1 MKRTIFR
8 YAVLATG
15 AFAGCLCGTNAHAQS
30 SDALLDKLVDKGIL
44 TVKEATELRH
54 EADKDFT
61 KAFSSKSGMPDW
73 VTALKINGDM
83 RARYDYFSSQND
95 AFVERSRFRYRLRLG
110 VVATI
115 KDNFEVGARLTSSD
129 PAGTFGGDPIS
140 GNTTFQDNGAKKFV
154 YLDLAYGK
162 WTFVNTKPIS
172 ESITV
177 GKMEN
182 PFTFSDTVFDNDY
195 TPEGAGY
202 NLTWRAND
210 QHTLKVNAGIF
221 VLDELGGDS
230 KDPYLYGA
238 QVRWEAAWSKKI
250 ASSLGVGLLNIV
262 NEQSLT
268 NNAVPNQNRGNTR
281 NAGTGVLANNF
292 NPVIADGSFT
302 YTFEDGLPAVYTA
315 PFPVKLFGE
324 YVNNVAISD
333 HEQAVQ
339 AGIVFGK
346 AGKKGLWEV
355 AYKYKYVG
363 AEVWYE
369 EFGDSDFGAYYAGT
383 LANSGFGAG
392 YGAGTNLRG
401 HVAKLSYSPFDSLTL
416 SATYYRAR
424 CINGVAVAPPLS
436 SNSDMTRLIVDA
448 MWKF

>member
-1 MKRTIFR
+1 MT
-8 YAVLATG
+8 AVTVASALY
-15 AFAGCLCGTNAHAQS
+15 GTSVHAQS
-30 SDALLDKLVDKGIL
+30 ADALLDKLVDKGIL
-44 TVKEATELRH
+44 TVKEAEDLKQ
-54 EADKDFT
+54 ESDKDFT
-61 KAFSSKSGMPDW
+61 KAYSTKSGMPDW

-83 RARYDYFSSQND
+83 RARYDYFHSQND

-129 PAGTFGGDPIS
+129 PAGSFGGDPIS
-140 GNTTFQDNGAKKFV
+140 GNTTFQDNASKKFV

-162 WTFVNTKPIS
+162 WSFVKTKS
-172 ESITV
+172 MTESITV

-182 PFTFSDTVFDNDY
+182 PFTFSDTLFDHDY
-195 TPEGAGY
+195 SPEGAGY
-202 NLTWRAND
+202 NLTWRANEV
-210 QHTLKVNAGIF
+210 HTVKFNAGIF

-238 QVRWEAAWSKKI
+238 QARWEAAWSKKI

-281 NAGTGVLANNF
+281 NPGTGVLANNF
-292 NPVIADGSFT
+292 NPVVADASFT
-302 YTFEDGLPAVYTA
+302 YTFEDGLPVVYTA
-315 PFPVKLFGE
+315 PFPIKLVGE

-333 HEQAVQ
+333 QNQAYQV
-339 AGIVFGK
+339 GVTFGK
-346 AGKKGLWEV
+346 AGKKGLWE
-355 AYKYKYVG
+355 ASYRYKSV
-363 AEVWYE
+363 ESDVWFE
-369 EFGDSDFGAYYAGT
+369 ELGDSDFGAYYAGT
-383 LANSGFGAG
+383 LANSGSGPG

-401 HVAKLSYSPFDSLTL
+401 HIAKISYSPFDALTL
-416 SATYYRAR
+416 TASYYRANL
-424 CINGVAVAPPLS
+424 ISEVPAG
-436 SNSDMTRLIVDA
+436 SNSDMTRFIVDA

>member
-1 MKRTIFR
+1 MKQTIFR
-8 YAVLATG
+8 YAVLA
-15 AFAGCLCGTNAHAQS
+15 ASAVAGSLYATNAHAQS

-44 TVKEATELRH
+44 TVKEAEDLRH
-54 EADKDFT
+54 ESDKDFT
-61 KAFSSKSGMPDW
+61 KAYSAKSGMPDW

-83 RARYDYFSSQND
+83 RARYDYFKSEND

-110 VVATI
+110 FVATI

-129 PAGTFGGDPIS
+129 PSGSFGGDPIS

-162 WTFVNTKPIS
+162 WQFINSKPLS
-172 ESITV
+172 SSITV

-182 PFTFSDTVFDNDY
+182 PFLFSDAVFDNDY

-202 NLTWRAND
+202 NLTWRAD
-210 QHTLKVNAGIF
+210 DVHSLKLNAGIF

-238 QVRWEAAWSKKI
+238 QARWEAAWSKKV
-250 ASSLGVGLLNIV
+250 ATSLGVGLLSIV

-292 NPVIADGSFT
+292 NPIIADASLT
-302 YTFEDGLPAVYTA
+302 YTFQDGLPVVYTA
-315 PFPVKLFGE
+315 PFPIKVAGE
-324 YVNNVAISD
+324 YMNNLAASD
-333 HEQAVQ
+333 RQQAASIGVT
-339 AGIVFGK
+339 FGK

-355 AYKYKYVG
+355 SYRYKYVG
-363 AEVWYE
+363 GDAWYE
-369 EFGDSDFGAYYAGT
+369 EFGDSDYGAFYAGT
-383 LANSGFGAG
+383 FPNSGSGAG
-392 YGAGTNLRG
+392 YGAGVNLRG
-401 HVAKLSYSPFDSLTL
+401 HVSRISYSPFDSLTL
-416 SATYYRAR
+416 TATYYRAGL
-424 CINGVAVAPPLS
+424 INEFPAG
-436 SNSDMTRLIVDA
+436 SNSDMSRLIVDA